1 MKSKLTLSILALLG
15 LSIALGVNAAG
26 QARGMKSDSPMPNFT
41 AMDTNSDNK
50 VSADEFNAFKAQRMQ
65 QRASE
70 GRQMKNVSKA
80 ATFDTLD
87 TNGDG
92 YIDQTECQNQPKNG
106 GYSKG
111 GRGKNS

>member
-1 MKSKLTLSILALLG
+1 MKSKLALSILAILG

-26 QARGMKSDSPMPNFT
+26 QARGAKSASPMPNFT
-41 AMDTNSDNK
+41 AMDTNSDGK
-50 VSADEFNAFKAQRMQ
+50 VSADEFNTFRAQRME

-70 GRQMKNVSKA
+70 GRQMKNISKA

-92 YIDQTECQNQPKNG
+92 YIDQTECQNQPCDGNRKR
-106 GYSKG
+106 G
-111 GRGKNS
+111 GRGQNS

>member
-50 VSADEFNAFKAQRMQ
+50 VSADEFNAFRAQRME
-65 QRASE
+65 QRKSE

-92 YIDQTECQNQPKNG
+92 YINQTECQNQPKNG

>member
-26 QARGMKSDSPMPNFT
+26 QARGMKSDSPMPNFI

-50 VSADEFNAFKAQRMQ
+50 VSADEFNAFRAQRME
-65 QRASE
+65 QRTSE

-92 YIDQTECQNQPKNG
+92 YINQTECQNQPKNG
-106 GYSKG
+106 GHSKG